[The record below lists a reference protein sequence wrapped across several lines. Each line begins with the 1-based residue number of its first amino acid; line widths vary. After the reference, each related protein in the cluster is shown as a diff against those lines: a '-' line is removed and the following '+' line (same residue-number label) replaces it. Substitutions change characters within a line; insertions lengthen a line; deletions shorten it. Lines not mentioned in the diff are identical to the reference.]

1 MGHMSFKALVMNHS
15 SFCAKARLEIQREI
29 NGCKSFW
36 NFYEAYYSNS
46 VCRLV
51 EQVMN
56 PDFISVDSIRD
67 QKALLMIP
75 QWTLM
80 FQLGFR
86 LSTERLKSEAIHH
99 FGFYNQRDLE
109 G

>member
-1 MGHMSFKALVMNHS
+1 MSFKALVLNHS
-15 SFCAKARLEIQREI
+15 SFCAKARLQREI
-29 NGCKSFW
+29 NGCKSFS
-36 NFYEAYYSNS
+36 NFHVAYYSNS

-75 QWTLM
+75 Q
-80 FQLGFR
+80 
-86 LSTERLKSEAIHH
+86 
-99 FGFYNQRDLE
+99 
-109 G
+109 

>member
-1 MGHMSFKALVMNHS
+1 MSFKALVLNHS

-29 NGCKSFW
+29 NGCKS
-36 NFYEAYYSNS
+36 NFHVAYYSNL

-75 QWTLM
+75 Q
-80 FQLGFR
+80 
-86 LSTERLKSEAIHH
+86 
-99 FGFYNQRDLE
+99 
-109 G
+109 